1 MKTEY
6 EREVLAE
13 NESFDKESNPF
24 EGINLMDDD
33 NLPNVRGLDAIKDK
47 MIEINEKANILK
59 ISSKYDKLVRARDRL
74 KE

>member
-59 ISSKYDKLVRARDRL
+59 ISSKYYELVRARDRL

>member
-47 MIEINEKANILK
+47 MIEINEKTNILK
-59 ISSKYDKLVRARDRL
+59 ISSKYDELVRARDRL